1 MTHVVDARNYVAEHT
16 LRNGSHVTIHAVRP
30 DDRERIASAFGQLD
44 PDSVYTRF
52 FTYKNEL
59 SDRELARLDTIDFV
73 HEVMLVATVRP
84 EADEIVIGSGRYV
97 ELDTTD
103 GVRRAE
109 VAFTV
114 EEDYQGM
121 GVAGRLLASLVAIA
135 RAAGFGRFEAD
146 VLPGNKSMLAV
157 FSRSGLPMHQRRE
170 GGVVHVVLALAGKS

>member
-1 MTHVVDARNYVAEHT
+1 MVDARHYVAELT
-16 LRNGSHVTIHAVRP
+16 LRNGSRVTIRAVRP

-59 SDRELARLDTIDFV
+59 SDRELARLDAMDFV
-73 HEVMLVATVRP
+73 HEVMLLATVRP
-84 EADEIVIGSGRYV
+84 AADEIVIGSGRYV

-103 GVRRAE
+103 GVRSAE

-121 GVAGRLLASLVAIA
+121 GVAGRLLASLAAIA
-135 RAAGFGRFEAD
+135 RESGIGRFEAD
-146 VLPGNKSMLAV
+146 VLPANKSMLAV
-157 FSRSGLPMHQRRE
+157 FLRSGLPTHQRRE
-170 GGVVHVVLALAGKS
+170 GGVVHVALALAA